1 MKLKNIA
8 IILYLAFIA
17 GSYFY
22 VKSVIEGVPVSQK
35 SEEETVVYYTKIKA
49 GLTIEGPSIYK
60 KYEQIVKSN
69 DSVADFV
76 LTIKENNK
84 DFVYERT
91 RYTYGNKFESVLG
104 LPSNNDYEWRMF
116 LNNEDVTLKMD
127 DLTVSDGQ
135 VYSLRYVNTA
145 NLLKP

>member
-1 MKLKNIA
+1 M
-8 IILYLAFIA
+8 
-17 GSYFY
+17 
-22 VKSVIEGVPVSQK
+22 
-35 SEEETVVYYTKIKA
+35 
-49 GLTIEGPSIYK
+49 
-60 KYEQIVKSN
+60 
-69 DSVADFV
+69 
-76 LTIKENNK
+76 TIKENNK